1 MAQRVRKGL
10 ANWLTS
16 STTPIFV
23 LDHRRV
29 LLVFNQ
35 GCIELTGREAAD
47 VIGKTCL
54 RTTNPNPELIESLT
68 GVLAPPERVF
78 QGEIATVPAVIPT
91 ATKPETVEIYFFPL
105 SQEQPDDQIRI
116 VGVIG
121 PLKDSGIELVPD
133 SEVRR
138 FELAQ
143 VLNSIYENHQI
154 KDLVASSP
162 EMQRVATQVAVAQDH
177 THPVHFIGETGVG
190 KEYLA
195 RLIHYSS
202 SSKERR
208 FLPLDCQNLSHFEIS
223 RILSRL
229 FVEPS
234 DETQV
239 GTVYLQQIEYL
250 ARDLQVELLEHINS
264 GSIFRWMSNSRRSLE
279 ALTEEEMLKELQ
291 ATFAAFQISVP
302 PLRNRNED
310 VLLLATHF
318 LELLNI
324 EHKKSVEQFSADV
337 ETELCAYRWPGN
349 VNELYSVVKESVDR
363 CQSNVIQA
371 EELNLQF
378 KTGRDAQ
385 RTRPVRVGESLEDY
399 LNRVERERISDV
411 LKTTGGNK
419 KAAAEILQLT
429 RPKLYRRMQ
438 ALEIEETQ
446 NQAEATS

>member
-35 GCIELTGREAAD
+35 GCVELTGRDAAD

-54 RTTNPNPELIESLT
+54 RTTTPNPELVESLT

-105 SQEQPDDQIRI
+105 PQEQTDDQMRI

-143 VLNSIYENHQI
+143 VLNKIYEYHQI
-154 KDLVASSP
+154 EDLVARSP
-162 EMQRVATQVAVAQDH
+162 EMQRVATQVAVAREH
-177 THPVHFIGETGVG
+177 SHPLHLIGETGVG

-202 SSKERR
+202 RRKEKR
-208 FLPLDCQNLSHFEIS
+208 FLPLDCRQLSHFEIS
-223 RILSRL
+223 RTLRRL

-239 GTVYLQQIEYL
+239 GTVYLQQFEYL
-250 ARDLQVELLEHINS
+250 ARDLQVELLEHMNS
-264 GSIFRWMSNSRRSLE
+264 GSIFRWMSSSIRNLESL
-279 ALTEEEMLKELQ
+279 TGEEMLKELQ
-291 ATFAAFQISVP
+291 ATFAAFQIPVP
-302 PLRNRNED
+302 PLRSRKED
-310 VLLLATHF
+310 IMPLATHF
-318 LELLNI
+318 LEQLNCQS
-324 EHKKSVEQFSADV
+324 KKSVEQFSADV
-337 ETELCAYRWPGN
+337 EAEFLGYDWPGN
-349 VNELYSVVKESVDR
+349 VKELYSVVNESISR
-363 CQSNVIQA
+363 SQSNIVRS
-371 EELNLQF
+371 EDLNLQF
-378 KTGRDAQ
+378 NAGRDAQ
-385 RTRPVRVGESLEDY
+385 RTRPIRIEESLEAY
-399 LNRVERERISDV
+399 LNRIERERITEV
-411 LKTTGGNK
+411 LEITRGNK
-419 KAAAEILQLT
+419 KAAAELLKLT
-429 RPKLYRRMQ
+429 RAKLYRRMQ
-438 ALEIEETQ
+438 ALQIEETP